1 MVVRGMLAKLF
12 QEGEIIMIDRL
23 ILTGNLT
30 LDQRMHKNVM
40 RLMRDAPE
48 IAAILVIGDRE
59 IIDDDATACT
69 NGRDEW
75 YSRAFCDKQNDGQ
88 LRFIIIHENYHKM
101 FRHLITWAH
110 LWEIDPQLANM
121 AMDFVI
127 NYIIWD
133 TYGETDLVD
142 WPEGGLYNPMFA
154 EWDTAR
160 VFWYLHKRKNT
171 PDFPANVHPKTGT
184 STPVSGDTNDI
195 ATGVDTNKPFRD
207 KHDFEGAKDMPSKD
221 KKDLEKEIDEANR
234 QGQLVAGKLAG
245 KTGVDNTKHL
255 KDLLKPV
262 VDFREQIREFVTT
275 NCNGKDF
282 GTWRKLNRRYIG
294 SGIMMPSTISET
306 VEALVCAGDM
316 SASIG
321 NKERQIIIGA
331 TAKAAQDV
339 LPEEMHV
346 LYWTTEVTGAEK
358 YERDE
363 LDTIED
369 QTKPV
374 GFGGTDPRCIPAYLR
389 EHQIKPNASIVATD
403 GHICDWG
410 EWDHPVLWVIIDN
423 KKCIPPVGKYVHVSS
438 GDLV

>member
-1 MVVRGMLAKLF
+1 MSVFNLGGAHQPKLPL
-12 QEGEIIMIDRL
+12 EL
-23 ILTGNLT
+23 
-30 LDQRMHKNVM
+30 RMQKNIM
-40 RLMRDAPE
+40 RLMKDAPE
-48 IAAILVIGDRE
+48 IAGILVLGDRT

-75 YSRAFCDKQNDGQ
+75 YSRAFCSALSDAAF
-88 LRFIIIHENYHKM
+88 RFVIIHENYHKM
-101 FRHLITWAH
+101 FKHMITWAH
-110 LWEIDPQLANM
+110 LWKIDPQLANM

-133 TYGETDLVD
+133 TYGKTNLVD
-142 WPEGGLYNPMFA
+142 WPDGGLYNPMFA
-154 EWDTAR
+154 GWDTAR
-160 VFWYLHKRKNT
+160 VFWHLHSKQGT
-171 PDFPANVHPKTGT
+171 PDFPVNVHPKTGT
-184 STPVSGDTNDI
+184 STPIVINPNNDG
-195 ATGVDTNKPFRD
+195 TGGTPDVNGTKPFRD
-207 KHDFEGAKDMPSKD
+207 THDFEGAAEMSEDEAKDNAKQ
-221 KKDLEKEIDEANR
+221 IDEAIR
-234 QGQLVAGKLAG
+234 QGDIVAS
-245 KTGVDNTKHL
+245 KTGSNGMKHL
-255 KDLLKPV
+255 KELLKPSI
-262 VDFREQIREFVTT
+262 DFREQIREFVTT

-282 GTWRKLNRRYIG
+282 GTYRKVNRRYIG
-294 SGIMMPSTISET
+294 SDIIMPSTISET

-321 NKERQIIIGA
+321 DNERKVIIGA

-346 LYWTTEVTGAEK
+346 LYWTTEITGAEK

-369 QTKPV
+369 ATKPV

-389 EHQIKPNASIVATD
+389 EHQIKPNATIIATD
-403 GHICDWG
+403 GYIGDWG

-423 KKCIPPVGKYVHVSS
+423 KNCVPPVGKYVHVSS